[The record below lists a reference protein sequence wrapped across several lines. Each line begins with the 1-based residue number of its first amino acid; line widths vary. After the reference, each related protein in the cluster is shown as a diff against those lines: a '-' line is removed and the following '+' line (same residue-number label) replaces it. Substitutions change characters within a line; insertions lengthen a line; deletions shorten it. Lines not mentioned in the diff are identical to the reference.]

1 MNKPSGTKKG
11 PLGGTFVAAD
21 EAGKKP
27 VVNHAALIPT
37 SCSLLL
43 DLNRD
48 LASSKLRRKRHMD
61 LKNTMFIAGGDLV
74 SFDALRQSPSVRICR
89 KSLLVTLFF
98 SSDFSFPG
106 DGQNISFRVT

>member
-61 LKNTMFIAGGDLV
+61 LKNTMFIAGGDL
-74 SFDALRQSPSVRICR
+74 SASMP
-89 KSLLVTLFF
+89 
-98 SSDFSFPG
+98 
-106 DGQNISFRVT
+106 